1 MNTNVTRAEKCQNM
15 ADVRSGVDAIDRAL
29 VDLMAERFGYMDA
42 AARIKN
48 DRSAVRDDVRK
59 GDVIAKVSTRA
70 AAAGVPEHVA
80 ASIWEILVEGSIAYE
95 LEQWDKK
102 RA

>member
-1 MNTNVTRAEKCQNM
+1 MIAKLTRAEECENM

-48 DRSAVRDDVRK
+48 DRSAVRDEVRK
-59 GDVIAKVSTRA
+59 DDVIAKVSTRA
-70 AAAGVPEHVA
+70 SAVGVPVHIA
-80 ASIWEILVEGSIAYE
+80 ANIWEILVEGSIAYE

-102 RA
+102 QA